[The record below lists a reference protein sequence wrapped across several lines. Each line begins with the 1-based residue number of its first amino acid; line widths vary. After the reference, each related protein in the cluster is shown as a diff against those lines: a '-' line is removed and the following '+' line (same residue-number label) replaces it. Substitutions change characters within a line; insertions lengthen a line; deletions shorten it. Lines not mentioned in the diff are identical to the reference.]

1 MRPTALLALP
11 IAALAAGCVSTSVDR
26 DGTIQTTAEANRAGL
41 GGAVTSPLRDVNV
54 LRTKIPAVLLISIAE
69 PYARPADHG
78 CGGLAAEVESLNEAL
93 GPDLDAQSA
102 DEKAKLISRKAAEN
116 AALGMVADTAQ
127 DVIPFRGW
135 VRKLTGA
142 ERHDRL
148 VGQAIDAGRVRRAY
162 LKGLGE
168 ARGCNPPATP
178 IHLAETPEPPKQT
191 PEPAYPVK

>member
-1 MRPTALLALP
+1 MRLIHLTALPFTL
-11 IAALAAGCVSTSVDR
+11 ALAACVSTKVDK
-26 DGTIQTTAEANRAGL
+26 DGTIQTPAEANRDGL
-41 GGAVTSPLRDVNV
+41 AGAVSAPLRDVNV
-54 LRTKIPAVLLISIAE
+54 LRTKIPAILLTALAE
-69 PYARPADHG
+69 PYARPQDLG
-78 CGGLAAEVESLNEAL
+78 CAGLLAEVGSLNEAL
-93 GPDLDAQSA
+93 GPDLDAQGSS
-102 DEKAKLISRKAAEN
+102 ENNKLISREKAEH

-148 VGQAIDAGRVRRAY
+148 VTRSINAGQVRRAY

-178 IHLAETPEPPKQT
+178 LHLPETPEPIRQAL
-191 PEPAYPVK
+191 EPAYPVK